1 MSQEEQRLAVYRKLM
16 YQRPGEK
23 NSIPEDACCRGCRN
37 HRPEWKYRYCVL
49 IECPYIKGMTTF
61 REIYRKGE

>member
-16 YQRPGEK
+16 YQYPGEK
-23 NSIPEDACCRGCRN
+23 DSIPEDACCRGCRN